1 MKKWIKGLLL
11 AGVVG
16 VMTMAGAEAAPRTY
30 DVNGVTVSLI
40 EDDRV
45 YGKGFELF
53 TDFAFT
59 TSGSAYTTSTIYN
72 EAGSTTLGG
81 TPIYVGDIIA
91 SDGTQ
96 AKQFYLEVT
105 PYTSGS
111 VTVSLYGAVGTAT
124 KWHLIGSTT
133 ATATGTTFINVT
145 DYADMDEYFNYLTAG
160 IGNAAGT
167 MTVTLTGSC
176 AARKN

>member
-16 VMTMAGAEAAPRTY
+16 VMVMGGVDAAPRTY
-30 DVNGVTVSLI
+30 TVNGVTVSLI
-40 EDDRV
+40 EENHV
-45 YGKGFELF
+45 YGKGFEIF
-53 TDFAFT
+53 TDFAFR
-59 TSGSAYTTSTIYN
+59 TSGSSYTTSTIYN

-96 AKQFYLEVT
+96 AKQLYLEVT

-111 VTVSLYGAVGTAT
+111 VTVSFYGSVGTAT

-133 ATATGTTFINVT
+133 VAATGTTFLNVT
-145 DYADMDEYFNYLTAG
+145 DYADMDEYYNYLTAG
-160 IGNAAGT
+160 IGNTAGT